1 MHDSSPSR
9 EGAGDPLPQSH
20 PEALRR
26 FTSHV
31 YKKSFPPL
39 SKQQQTLS
47 YWAFLKEQRESR
59 RGGEGPQFRVT
70 SLEDLW
76 TKGVTKARGGKAS
89 EKGNKYIYM
98 IIFFKLACLAWLV
111 GWAQINLF
119 AKLPYS
125 WIWEFLL
132 FYMMCLQQRIHSYDE
147 FSFPLMQT
155 KGDLTYITVEIIS
168 HVQFW
173 IYFDCSAHASFIGVC
188 LWRAQLSCESFS
200 RKTSLCQTRKDNGS
214 PRTHSLE

>member
-1 MHDSSPSR
+1 MQGTYRVSRLCRNQRRITKRGEVNQLTTASSPGWWSQPRYWLKSVWEAFKHTIRKTPRMHDSSPSR
-9 EGAGDPLPQSH
+9 KGAGDPLPQSH

-39 SKQQQTLS
+39 RKQQQTLS

-76 TKGVTKARGGKAS
+76 TKGVTKARGEKAS

-98 IIFFKLACLAWLV
+98 ICFFKLACLAWLV

-132 FYMMCLQQRIHSYDE
+132 FYMLCLQQRIHSYDE
-147 FSFPLMQT
+147 FSFPLM
-155 KGDLTYITVEIIS
+155 
-168 HVQFW
+168 
-173 IYFDCSAHASFIGVC
+173 
-188 LWRAQLSCESFS
+188 
-200 RKTSLCQTRKDNGS
+200 
-214 PRTHSLE
+214 